1 MLKIALTGGMGSGKS
16 TVAQLLRAAGMPLI
30 DADELARVVV
40 QPGQSA
46 WKALR
51 REFGPEFF
59 REDGTL
65 DRQKLAK
72 RVFSQ
77 PADLKRLNKL
87 VHPWITREMHSRL
100 RQLEYQD
107 EPMVI
112 VEVPLLFEL
121 ELQSGYDRV
130 IVVYLDRQTQISR
143 LQARDHRDQEEIEAM
158 VRSQLPMENKLH
170 QGNYSIDNRGTR
182 QETQKQVEN
191 LIKDLKN
198 LLDKRA

>member
-1 MLKIALTGGMGSGKS
+1 
-16 TVAQLLRAAGMPLI
+16 
-30 DADELARVVV
+30 
-40 QPGQSA
+40 
-46 WKALR
+46 
-51 REFGPEFF
+51 
-59 REDGTL
+59 
-65 DRQKLAK
+65 
-72 RVFSQ
+72 
-77 PADLKRLNKL
+77 
-87 VHPWITREMHSRL
+87 
-100 RQLEYQD
+100 
-107 EPMVI
+107 
-112 VEVPLLFEL
+112 
-121 ELQSGYDRV
+121 V